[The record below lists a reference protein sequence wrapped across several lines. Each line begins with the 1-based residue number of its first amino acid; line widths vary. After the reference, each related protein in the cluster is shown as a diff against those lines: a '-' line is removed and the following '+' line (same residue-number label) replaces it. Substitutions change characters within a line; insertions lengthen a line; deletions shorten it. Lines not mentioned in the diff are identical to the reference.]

1 MRTTIDLPDAL
12 GRQVKSRAALAG
24 LSIRSFVTQALER
37 QLAAG
42 RQTDATPATGE
53 LPVIRS
59 RKPGSLRL
67 TPDEVSALLVH
78 EEAEAYATAMRR

>member
-12 GRQVKSRAALAG
+12 GRQVKSRAALVG
-24 LSIRSFVTQALER
+24 LSMKSFVAQALER

-42 RQTDATPATGE
+42 RQPDAASANGE

-67 TPDEVSALLVH
+67 TPDEVSALLVR
-78 EEAEAYATAMRR
+78 EEAEAYATAVRR